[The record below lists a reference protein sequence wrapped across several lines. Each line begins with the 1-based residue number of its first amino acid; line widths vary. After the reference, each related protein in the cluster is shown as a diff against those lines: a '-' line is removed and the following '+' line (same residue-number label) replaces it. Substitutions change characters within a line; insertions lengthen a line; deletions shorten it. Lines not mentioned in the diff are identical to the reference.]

1 MKGKIVALAIGA
13 MVVVGSGCASEHD
26 EDGARSDA
34 AQGSVSTV
42 GDAGREVDAASEMA
56 RNLVWTEVAMED
68 SQRLESLFGE
78 ISSAGGAGDVARVL
92 SACAQLVPA
101 AESMA
106 DHAPDTQA
114 GRHAR
119 RAANLFRE
127 AAHACLD
134 LEADETG
141 ELISAGSVE
150 IAKATELIAAST
162 SGVAG

>member
-1 MKGKIVALAIGA
+1 MKAKMVVLAIGA
-13 MVVVGSGCASEHD
+13 MIVVGSGCASND

-34 AQGSVSTV
+34 SRGSMPTIS
-42 GDAGREVDAASEMA
+42 DAGGEIDAGSEMA

-101 AESMA
+101 SESMA

-119 RAANLFRE
+119 SAANLFRE

-134 LEADETG
+134 LEAEVTA
-141 ELISAGSVE
+141 ELISAGSDE

>member
-1 MKGKIVALAIGA
+1 MVVALAIGA
-13 MVVVGSGCASEHD
+13 ILVVGSGCGSKHD
-26 EDGARSDA
+26 EDGAPSDTVA
-34 AQGSVSTV
+34 SVSEA
-42 GDAGREVDAASEMA
+42 GGEIDAGSEMA

-68 SQRLESLFGE
+68 SQKLESLFHE
-78 ISSAGGAGDVARVL
+78 ISSAGGAGDVGRVL

-101 AESMA
+101 SESMA

-119 RAANLFRE
+119 SAANLFRE

-134 LEADETG
+134 LEAETAA

>member
-1 MKGKIVALAIGA
+1 MLKTRGRIVALAIGA
-13 MVVVGSGCASEHD
+13 MIVVGSGCAADPGDDDARNEAPVVSVPAD
-26 EDGARSDA
+26 ARS
-34 AQGSVSTV
+34 
-42 GDAGREVDAASEMA
+42 EMT

-68 SQRLESLFGE
+68 SQKLESLFGE
-78 ISSAGGAGDVARVL
+78 ISSAGGAGDVGRVL

-101 AESMA
+101 STSMA

-119 RAANLFRE
+119 TAANLFLE

-134 LEADETG
+134 LEADTAA

-162 SGVAG
+162 AGVAG

>member
-13 MVVVGSGCASEHD
+13 MVLVGPGCASKQD
-26 EDGARSDA
+26 EEGAPTDA
-34 AQGSVSTV
+34 SQGSAI
-42 GDAGREVDAASEMA
+42 GGAGREVDVASEMA

-78 ISSAGGAGDVARVL
+78 ISVAGGAGDVARVL

-119 RAANLFRE
+119 SAANLFRE

-134 LEADETG
+134 LEADETA